1 MVSQEIRDAA
11 LRYSE
16 TKCFMRDGQK
26 YEIKVN
32 ISFDDDCNN
41 KSFDFSVTGEI
52 VRITKNGH
60 RINDMCGCIHDE
72 ILRYFPKFASFVEMH
87 CRNREGMPMYP
98 FANGFYHLTK
108 GNTKAVMEDWWITEE
123 DGEKAVRLFKAVDQE
138 EFIYLL
144 YKLGFTERA
153 KVKAELAIQELENLT
168 GKTWVNPY
176 TPEEECLYK
185 MPEGLFEKKIEQR
198 LSEGYYTEEAI
209 AQRAAE
215 EKERKFNEARQK
227 IIEEARTKTE
237 KVRVKRD
244 IMLFIL
250 DAGLPIDNVIY
261 YDHVKRVVFNWQ
273 DASYRSHITW
283 EDLDKLMAKSD
294 AKYHIP
300 AYTVFTLEEAYKQKI
315 DRGMV
320 IMGDGFESCW
330 TGEPLPY
337 PHNSHSPKRQIHQDK
352 K

>member
-87 CRNREGMPMYP
+87 CRNREGMPMHP

-123 DGEKAVRLFKAVDQE
+123 DGEKAVYHHGR
-138 EFIYLL
+138 
-144 YKLGFTERA
+144 R
-153 KVKAELAIQELENLT
+153 
-168 GKTWVNPY
+168 
-176 TPEEECLYK
+176 TP
-185 MPEGLFEKKIEQR
+185 G
-198 LSEGYYTEEAI
+198 
-209 AQRAAE
+209 AAGV
-215 EKERKFNEARQK
+215 A
-227 IIEEARTKTE
+227 ASGGP
-237 KVRVKRD
+237 
-244 IMLFIL
+244 
-250 DAGLPIDNVIY
+250 A
-261 YDHVKRVVFNWQ
+261 
-273 DASYRSHITW
+273 ASYPQGCV
-283 EDLDKLMAKSD
+283 
-294 AKYHIP
+294 P
-300 AYTVFTLEEAYKQKI
+300 AADVFLRLY
-315 DRGMV
+315 
-320 IMGDGFESCW
+320 
-330 TGEPLPY
+330 EP
-337 PHNSHSPKRQIHQDK
+337 
-352 K
+352 

>member
-1 MVSQEIRDAA
+1 MVSQNVRNAA
-11 LRYSE
+11 LKYSE
-16 TKCFMRDGQK
+16 TKCFMQGGQK
-26 YEIKVN
+26 YEITIN
-32 ISFDDDCNN
+32 ISFDDERNN
-41 KSFDFSVTGEI
+41 KSFDFSVVGKI
-52 VRITKNGH
+52 DRIAKNGS
-60 RINDMCGCIHDE
+60 RINETCGCIHNE
-72 ILRYFPKFASFVEMH
+72 LLRHFPKYANFVEMH
-87 CRNREGMPMYP
+87 LRNREGMPMHL
-98 FANGFYHLTK
+98 FANGFYHLSK
-108 GNTKAVMEDWWITEE
+108 GNTKAVIEDWWITEE
-123 DGEKAVRLFKAVDQE
+123 DGEKAVRLFKAVDQD
-138 EFIYLL
+138 EFTYLL
-144 YKLGFTERA
+144 YKLGFIERA
-153 KVKAELAIQELENLT
+153 KWKAEAAIQKLEDLT

-176 TPEEECLYK
+176 TPEEERLYK
-185 MPEGLFEKKIEQR
+185 MPEGLFEKIEQR
-198 LSEGYYTEEAI
+198 LSEGYYTEKAI
-209 AQRAAE
+209 AQRAEE
-215 EKERKFNEARQK
+215 EKERKFNEASQK
-227 IIEEARTKTE
+227 IIEEARTQTE

-283 EDLDKLMAKSD
+283 EDLDKLMAKPD